1 MASKGLG
8 ESAATAS
15 RTQKVA
21 LISGIT
27 GQVSLLLKCCRVGS
41 WQCLLQL
48 FISTFTFASIHFLT
62 AAACCSCLNKNNCS
76 IKFILMIYVHITL
89 IVKH

>member
-1 MASKGLG
+1 MAISYSCYLLLRKMASKGLG

-41 WQCLLQL
+41 
-48 FISTFTFASIHFLT
+48 
-62 AAACCSCLNKNNCS
+62 
-76 IKFILMIYVHITL
+76 
-89 IVKH
+89 